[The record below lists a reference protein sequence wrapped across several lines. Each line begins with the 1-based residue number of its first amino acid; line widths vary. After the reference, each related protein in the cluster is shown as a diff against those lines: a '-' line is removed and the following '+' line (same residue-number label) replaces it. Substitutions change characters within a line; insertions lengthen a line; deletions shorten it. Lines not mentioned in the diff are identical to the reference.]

1 MRRALTEVDE
11 ATRQRRATV
20 NPCYQVRNPG
30 YSLDVEAN
38 GRRNVLVVREPVGD
52 HVRVIDDVA
61 AEQQATTSGEDEVH
75 GAAEGNE
82 DPNDAGHHCSTS
94 QCTVLGMSKRQD
106 MAYEE
111 QRDQQTGK
119 IQDQRSHTIASEVRQ
134 ISNPIWEDRVHTFD
148 WSVKRVRPRNTP
160 TVINLQVVDI

>member
-61 AEQQATTSGEDEVH
+61 AEQQATTSGENEVH
-75 GAAEGNE
+75 RAAKGNE
-82 DPNDAGHHCSTS
+82 DPNDAGHHCAASQSTVFS
-94 QCTVLGMSKRQD
+94 V
-106 MAYEE
+106 
-111 QRDQQTGK
+111 
-119 IQDQRSHTIASEVRQ
+119 SEG
-134 ISNPIWEDRVHTFD
+134 
-148 WSVKRVRPRNTP
+148 
-160 TVINLQVVDI
+160 